1 MLDKRD
7 LKIQFTKGKGPG
19 GQHRNKT
26 SSMVRATHKPTGIVV
41 TVDGRDQH
49 KNKVLALKELERR
62 IIESKRAEQARQKK
76 ALRDAKIK
84 DKTTIR
90 TYDFGRGV
98 VKDHRSGKT
107 ASVKDVLGKGRI
119 DLLRPESVS

>member
-7 LKIQFTKGKGPG
+7 VKIQFTKGKGPG

-62 IIESKRAEQARQKK
+62 IVEAKAAERAKEKK
-76 ALRDAKIK
+76 ALRDVKIK
-84 DKTTIR
+84 DKTVIR
-90 TYDFGRGV
+90 SYDFSRDV

-107 ASVKDVLGKGRI
+107 ASIKSILEKGRL
-119 DLLRPESVS
+119 DLLRK